1 MGIIIDHEARRHS
14 IIVKAIQLFAE
25 QGYDGVTYQKIADS
39 CGIAR
44 TTLYK
49 YFHNKRQI
57 FTYAIWEAS
66 TISNQVFAYI
76 LNPKDSVV
84 VRLDRLL
91 EAVLKMLF
99 QRHLMMI
106 VVLDYL
112 LAVQR
117 TGKNLKRNIE
127 RHTVTFKRILLRLIL
142 EGVRKGELE
151 CKDPG
156 AAVELLYTQLES
168 TILRLTISQNAN
180 YDEALK
186 RIRQVLELFQK
197 KSLLLLFAF
206 LLSPFAQGGDDV
218 KYQPKSY
225 KASKELKNAT
235 YQSKNY
241 ESTVQPTRTQPLH
254 ESKTFEAKKL
264 ASTTAVT
271 STPLESLTPFQGNT
285 TVEEKQVE
293 SKKYVPGET
302 DYPST
307 IMADPSFAGQE
318 KKSFIA
324 ATNASPYI
332 VTERPKTR
340 DPMLEPRQGI
350 KAPEE
355 APTEKDASK

>member
-66 TISNQVFAYI
+66 TISNQIFAYI

-84 VRLDRLL
+84 VRLDRLM

-127 RHTVTFKRILLRLIL
+127 RHTVILKRILLRLII

-151 CKDPG
+151 CKDPRG
-156 AAVELLYTQLES
+156 AVELLYTQLES
-168 TILRLTISQNAN
+168 TILRLTISQNAD
-180 YDEALK
+180 YDESLQ
-186 RIRQVLELFQK
+186 RIRKVLELFRK
-197 KSLLLLFAF
+197 KPAE
-206 LLSPFAQGGDDV
+206 SPH
-218 KYQPKSY
+218 PK
-225 KASKELKNAT
+225 K
-235 YQSKNY
+235 
-241 ESTVQPTRTQPLH
+241 
-254 ESKTFEAKKL
+254 
-264 ASTTAVT
+264 
-271 STPLESLTPFQGNT
+271 
-285 TVEEKQVE
+285 
-293 SKKYVPGET
+293 
-302 DYPST
+302 
-307 IMADPSFAGQE
+307 
-318 KKSFIA
+318 
-324 ATNASPYI
+324 
-332 VTERPKTR
+332 
-340 DPMLEPRQGI
+340 
-350 KAPEE
+350 
-355 APTEKDASK
+355 